1 MVIEP
6 LGRLLRAS
14 NIAPL
19 DDEARRICAALI
31 HIEAHGNLDRFLVS
45 RNARRALFET
55 ASRRQLVQWRRSHSR
70 FELTKAG
77 KRLAARS
84 LVGQRVSGSNAQEF
98 PQPRKVVKFRKL
110 TGMLVG
116 AVVCIVFAGL
126 LVARPFDA
134 GLLDSAFIEDIP
146 PSAHTPLAST
156 SRSTEA
162 QPEGASCLRCP
173 VPPKRGR
180 PATALMTAPQA
191 TRSGRENQTDVIGLI
206 GGLRVPLRPNASS
219 MQSAC
224 LPTACCRMVS
234 ATCSSGQLVCLL
246 SSAPF

>member
-6 LGRLLRAS
+6 LGRLFRAS

-84 LVGQRVSGSNAQEF
+84 SVGQRVSGSNAQEF

-116 AVVCIVFAGL
+116 AVVCIVFRDL
-126 LVARPFDA
+126 LVAGPFDA

-146 PSAHTPLAST
+146 QSVHTPLAST
-156 SRSTEA
+156 SRSTDA
-162 QPEGASCLRCP
+162 QREGASCLRCP

-191 TRSGRENQTDVIGLI
+191 TRSGVIGLI

-224 LPTACCRMVS
+224 LPTDCCRMVS
-234 ATCSSGQLVCLL
+234 ATCSSGQLVRLL